1 MRKLIFMS
9 ILALT
14 LSNAI
19 GQSFTNYWALA
30 GNPAAGVINHLQPV
44 STCRSYY
51 DIRQTPWPSTSLLQI
66 KTLTYDQG
74 SASFWILAEFPGFN
88 SPFVLEPMS
97 STMFPGVSLVNS
109 ISAFAYGVSLEN
121 CPCDNLDE
129 LEALNVLMA
138 DDGDLIIPFNP
149 NYAAILIKINV
160 SMISSGIS
168 TRGKQ
173 STTPLKVDCTGRRTQ
188 GNEDGLTIIEWIDDD
203 EVLINTPNPPCE
215 SSLALCNSGE
225 LSASWSNVVA
235 GQSVSTWLTV
245 NHLGGP
251 APNIEL
257 SGQSFQNFLPM
268 NSSLGATNF
277 TNVSIYTPSADC
289 SANCNQLQVGNSID
303 PTGSTFTIPANW
315 FSSPGIYL
323 VFVELSLSSP
333 SQTLNVDFQNVNC
346 EYTYPDPEVCVACLP
361 QFVPQ
366 AGKKYVI
373 GAWVKEKGALSSAIN
388 YTKPYL
394 QISFVGSTAP
404 AIQLR
409 PEGQIIDGWQRI
421 EGTISYPSDAT
432 SIQITPGVD
441 SGEAYF
447 DDLRFFPFDGS
458 MKSYVYDPDNL
469 RFIAELDERNFATFY
484 EYDEEGKLTRIKK
497 ETERGVMTI
506 QESKSSNVK
515 KENYPND

>member
-1 MRKLIFMS
+1 MKHLIL
-9 ILALT
+9 ILL
-14 LSNAI
+14 
-19 GQSFTNYWALA
+19 FTTGFCGASAQPFTQFWALQ
-30 GNPAAGVINHLQPV
+30 GSPTNGVINHLQPN
-44 STCRSYY
+44 STCRNYY
-51 DIRQTPWPSTSLLQI
+51 DIRRTFWPTTGTI
-66 KTLTYDQG
+66 RINTLTYDQG
-74 SASFWILAEFPGFN
+74 SASFWILAEFPASN
-88 SPFVLEPMS
+88 SPIVLEPLPS
-97 STMFPGVSLVNS
+97 AAFPNVPLTNSL
-109 ISAFAYGVSLEN
+109 SAVAYGLSLEN
-121 CPCDNLDE
+121 CPCDNLE
-129 LEALNVLMA
+129 EQESLAVNMNEE
-138 DDGDLIIPFNP
+138 GDLIISFNP
-149 NYAAILIKINV
+149 SYTAVLIKINV
-160 SMISSGIS
+160 SIISSGIS
-168 TRGKQ
+168 IRGKQ
-173 STTPLKVDCTGRRTQ
+173 SNTGPKIDCTGRRTE

-277 TNVSIYTPSADC
+277 TNVAIYPPSSDC
-289 SANCNQLQVGNSID
+289 SANCNQLQVGNSED
-303 PTGSTFTIPANW
+303 PTGSTYTIPANW
-315 FSSPGIYL
+315 FNSPGIYL
-323 VFVELSLSSP
+323 VYVEITLSSA
-333 SQTLNVDFQNVNC
+333 SQSLIIEYQDVNC
-346 EYTYPDPEVCVACLP
+346 EYTYPDPEVCVSCLP

-394 QISFVGSTAP
+394 QISFIGSTAP
-404 AIQLR
+404 EIQLR

-421 EGTISYPSDAT
+421 EGSINYPSDAT

-441 SGEAYF
+441 AGEAYF

-515 KENYPND
+515 KENYSND